1 MDPIFNYIGIGTSY
15 HEKYEACTVIILAED
30 IISLGTLNEIFS
42 CSWYKW
48 KVQETQGIEDW
59 GIDNC

>member
-42 CSWYKW
+42 CS
-48 KVQETQGIEDW
+48 
-59 GIDNC
+59 